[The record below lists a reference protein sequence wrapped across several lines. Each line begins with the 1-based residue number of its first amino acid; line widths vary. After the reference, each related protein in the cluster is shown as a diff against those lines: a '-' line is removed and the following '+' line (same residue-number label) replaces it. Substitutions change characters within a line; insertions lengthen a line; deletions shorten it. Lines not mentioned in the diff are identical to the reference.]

1 MSAKK
6 RVAVILSGCGVFDGS
21 EIHEATLSLLALDQR
36 GAVAVIAAPDV
47 PQRRVFDHAAGAE
60 VAGGSRNCL
69 TEAARIARGKI
80 VSLDAL
86 DVASV
91 DAVLLPGG
99 FGAALNLSDLAI
111 AGGGLVLE
119 PTVARFLATAHA
131 AGKPLGALCIAPP
144 LLAKVLHDAG
154 VKGARLTIGNDPGTA
169 AAIEANGQVHV
180 ECAGNS
186 CVVDRENRVVT
197 CPAYMVA
204 GSISELWKGIDA
216 TVEALLT
223 L

>member
-1 MSAKK
+1 MSSKK

-36 GAVAVIAAPDV
+36 GAEAVIAAPDA
-47 PQRRVFDHAAGAE
+47 PQRRVFDHSAGAE
-60 VAGGSRNCL
+60 VAGESRNCL
-69 TEAARIARGKI
+69 VEAARIARGKI
-80 VSLDAL
+80 VPVPAL
-86 DVASV
+86 DVASI

-111 AGGGLVLE
+111 AGGGLTLE
-119 PTVARFLATAHA
+119 PTTARFLAAAHA
-131 AGKPLGALCIAPP
+131 AGRPLGALCISPP
-144 LLAKVLHDAG
+144 LLARVLKDAG
-154 VKGARLTIGNDPGTA
+154 VTGARLTIGNDPGTA

-180 ECAGNS
+180 ACAGDS
-186 CVVDRENRVVT
+186 CVIDRANRVVT

-204 GSISELWKGIDA
+204 GSIAELWKGIDA
-216 TVEALLT
+216 AVEALLA